1 MGIGHTRWA
10 THGEPSAKNAHPHGT
25 DNVLV
30 VHNGIIENHDE
41 IKDFL
46 RKSGYEILKRN
57 YQCRFGEIDI
67 IAQKDDF
74 IIFVE
79 VKTRKK
85 GSIVS
90 AAEAVDSFKIQRI
103 IKTAQDFIVKT
114 SCELQPRFDVAEVY
128 VTDNGENM
136 KH

>member
-1 MGIGHTRWA
+1 MNIGEVGLT
-10 THGEPSAKNAHPHGT
+10 GEKKVAS
-25 DNVLV
+25 
-30 VHNGIIENHDE
+30 
-41 IKDFL
+41 FL

-57 YQCRFGEIDI
+57 YQCKFGEIDI

-90 AAEAVDSFKIQRI
+90 AAEAVDGFKIQRI
-103 IKTAQDFIVKT
+103 IKTAQDFMAKT

-128 VTDNGENM
+128 VTDNGENI
-136 KH
+136 KYSLNYIENAF